1 MIKAEVI
8 LGNKIW
14 GRKIKRSYFFFN
26 ELLKNFPIK
35 YQFKKKKV
43 SLTILLSDNKKIKEL
58 NKKFRKK
65 NKSTDILSFPFSK
78 KILVSKNAYLGDII
92 ISYDYIN
99 SPKVLTNKELKKKVF
114 KLFVHGF
121 LHLLNYDHKKLKDF
135 KKMDKEEI
143 KIYNFVSKKIE
154 KFI

>member
-8 LGNKIW
+8 LDNLIWNKRIE
-14 GRKIKRSYFFFN
+14 KPHFFFN
-26 ELLKNFPIK
+26 KLLKNFPTK

-43 SLTILLSDNKKIKEL
+43 SLTILLSDNKTIKKL

-65 NKSTDILSFPFSK
+65 NKYTDILSFPFSK
-78 KILVSKNAYLGDII
+78 KLLVLDNTYLGDII

-99 SPKVLTNKELKKKVF
+99 NQKILTNKELKEKVF
-114 KLFVHGF
+114 KLFIHGF
-121 LHLLNYDHKKLKDF
+121 LHLLNYDHIKLKDF
-135 KKMDKEEI
+135 KKMDKEETN
-143 KIYNFVSKKIE
+143 IYNFTSKKIE